1 MDGVSKADIK
11 EPLLPKDRTGSEE
24 DPGDFK
30 SWNSADE
37 EDKHSDHGPANS
49 FTSKDVA
56 GVLDKD
62 ENVPK
67 NEETKEAKEERKSE
81 FSKQGSKELSGVN
94 SASENATIPRKSM
107 NIGAFTPKK
116 KKKSVWSEIFDFLL
130 FWYEF
135 ILVMCII
142 GTGSILPA
150 VPPSIYVFWSVLYL
164 GVNIIIEKKSTTI
177 TICTILMGIVLT
189 ASVVF
194 LIIKI
199 VFTVLFRT
207 DSLTYNKRVH
217 LSFGMA
223 VTNNDIDAWLII
235 KTFLWD
241 VVALLV
247 SLLLFINWIV
257 KAKRKDDE
265 LGVNKIES
273 LKVTGARSPS
283 FWIGV
288 CILFITLAGII
299 APSIISFS
307 FVSK

>member
-1 MDGVSKADIK
+1 MDGVNKADIK

-37 EDKHSDHGPANS
+37 EDKHSDHGPVNS
-49 FTSKDVA
+49 FTSRDVA

-62 ENVPK
+62 GNVSK
-67 NEETKEAKEERKSE
+67 NEETKEERKSN
-81 FSKQGSKELSGVN
+81 FSVQSSKELSRVN
-94 SASENATIPRKSM
+94 EASENATNPRKSM

-177 TICTILMGIVLT
+177 TICTILMGVVLI

-194 LIIKI
+194 LVIKI

-207 DSLTYNKRVH
+207 NSLTYNRKVH

-223 VTNNDIDAWLII
+223 VTNDDIDAWLVI

-241 VVALLV
+241 LVALLV